1 MRVTRETLIRL
12 AKERIQEHLFNN
24 DDLLAA
30 YLTGSLLMDD
40 PFLGGVT
47 DIDMVYVTRDNPPRT
62 REIVPLTP
70 DFHFDILYRAKGDYT
85 PPREVR
91 VDPFLGYEIYD
102 PMPLHEDQHF
112 LEFTQATVRAGFEF
126 QEPEIMLQRCR
137 KLLADS
143 RSIWF
148 DLMDVRESLN
158 PVQVRQYL
166 DAVYLAANAVA
177 ELSGPPLS
185 ERRLLMDFPERAEQ
199 AERPGFRAGL
209 IGLLGGTN
217 LPPTTLET
225 WLPKWKSTFTAAAE
239 TGKAHLN
246 VHTARVNYYLNAF
259 EAMLGSQDPIVILWP
274 TLRTWTYA
282 ALALAGPQTADWG
295 QACKQLGL
303 LGTAFHEKVQ
313 GLDHFIDEIEIRL
326 DEIAEEYGLETSTSI

>member
-12 AKERIQEHLFNN
+12 AKERAQEHAFNN
-24 DDLLAA
+24 ADILAA
-30 YLTGSLLMDD
+30 YLTGSLLKDD

-47 DIDMVYVTRDNPPRT
+47 DIDLVFVTKNNPPRT
-62 REIVPLTP
+62 REITPLTP
-70 DFHFDILYRAKGDYT
+70 DFHLDILYRAKADFN
-85 PPREVR
+85 PPRDLR
-91 VDPFLGYEIYD
+91 VDPWLGYEIYD
-102 PMPLHEDQHF
+102 PIHLHEKQHF
-112 LEFTQATVRAGFEF
+112 LEFTQAAVRAGFEF
-126 QEPEIMLQRCR
+126 HETNIVLQRCR

-166 DAVYLAANAVA
+166 DAVYLAANAIA
-177 ELSGPPLS
+177 ELSGPPLP
-185 ERRLLMDFPERAEQ
+185 ERRLLMEFPERAEK

-217 LPPTTLET
+217 LSTDTLET
-225 WLPKWKSTFTAAAE
+225 WLPKWKSSFTSAAG

-246 VHTARVNYYLNAF
+246 VHPARVNYYLKAF
-259 EAMLGSQDPIVILWP
+259 EAMLGSEDPIVMLWP
-274 TLRTWTYA
+274 ILRTWTYA
-282 ALALAGPQTADWG
+282 SLELTETQITDWG
-295 QACKQLGL
+295 GACKQIGL
-303 LGTAFHEKVQ
+303 LGTRFTEKVQ

-326 DEIAEEYGLETSTSI
+326 DEIAEEYGLETSTSL